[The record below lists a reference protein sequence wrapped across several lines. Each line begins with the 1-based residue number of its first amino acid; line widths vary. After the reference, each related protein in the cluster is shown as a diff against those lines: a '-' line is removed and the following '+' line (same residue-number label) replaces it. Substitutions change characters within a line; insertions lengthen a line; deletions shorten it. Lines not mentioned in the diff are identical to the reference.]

1 MLKQLVN
8 ECLIHLAIVPKGP
21 ILIRSGMASLSGP
34 DMCFVTTNRG
44 GGEQVYLPGS
54 SLKGMLRAQAE
65 RIARTLNPK
74 AACNPFADKG
84 APDAFCGALFET
96 RKNEEDKD
104 KKKLA
109 DRPAV
114 AYRDACPICRL
125 FGSTWFAGRLATEDA
140 YAEDGKAPRPRQR
153 DGVGI
158 DRFTGGAAHGV
169 KFDLEVV
176 NGGRFETHLH
186 LRNFELWQL
195 GLLGFLLQDLEDE
208 LVRIG
213 AGKSRGLGRVK
224 VEVGEIR
231 LDFLGRDAPRPT
243 KGELTLKGVGALVPE
258 EMIEDYGLARSDQV
272 TFATEVQPKSNPLRT
287 SYRFESAGFPW
298 EALGDKWVEKAEGY
312 KQPETMV
319 LDRGGRRR

>member
-8 ECLIHLAIVPKGP
+8 ECLIDLAIVPTGP

-34 DMCFVTTNRG
+34 DMCFVTTNLG

-65 RIARTLNPK
+65 RIARTLNPR
-74 AACNPFADKG
+74 AACNPFADKE
-84 APDAFCGALFET
+84 APDAFCGARFEV
-96 RKNEEDKD
+96 RKKAGD
-104 KKKLA
+104 A
-109 DRPAV
+109 SMGQSATG
-114 AYRDACPICRL
+114 YRDACPICRL

-140 YAEDGKAPRPRQR
+140 YAEDGKAPRPQQR

-158 DRFTGGAAHGV
+158 DRFTGGAAQGV
-169 KFDLEVV
+169 KFDLQVV

-195 GLLGFLLQDLEDE
+195 GLLGFVLQDLEDE

-224 VEVGEIR
+224 GEVGKIR
-231 LDFLGRDAPRPT
+231 LDFLGPNAPRPVE
-243 KGELTLKGVGALVPE
+243 GELTLKGVGALAPE
-258 EMIEDYGLARSDQV
+258 EMIEDYGLAGSDQV
-272 TFATEVQPKSNPLRT
+272 TFATEVEPKSNPLRT

-298 EALGDKWVEKAEGY
+298 EALGDKWVEKTEGY
-312 KQPETMV
+312 DQPPAMV